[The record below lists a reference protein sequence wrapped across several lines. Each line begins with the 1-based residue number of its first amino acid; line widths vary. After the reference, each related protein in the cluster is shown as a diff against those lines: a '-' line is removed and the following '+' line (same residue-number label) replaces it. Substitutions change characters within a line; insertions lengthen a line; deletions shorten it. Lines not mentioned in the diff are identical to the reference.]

1 MWFGLTQR
9 TINDDDGI
17 SILAAQ
23 GIPEHGIPRLP
34 SGFIYE
40 RGVVPHYL
48 LAASIGSLGLG
59 DLSIMLPSLL
69 LGLGSL
75 WLVYLFARDI
85 MGNRWI
91 GVAAVALLLVLQVH
105 TLYATS
111 PRMYMTLQ
119 FMTLLAAY
127 SAWRGYFQGSRR
139 FQMVTLLAIAAAMLS
154 HKQGAV
160 LVVAIPI
167 SVLIVTWITRQKMPS
182 VHAIQ
187 NLGGVLVIAL
197 AGFFLLVYGIPDGK
211 GLIAFHGGQEPD
223 HLGLNLNPAQWTN
236 LAFASQRIFP
246 FGLSFLPLAIFL
258 AAKTVL
264 GRRADPHLGLTY
276 ALLIFGAGGLAVL
289 IIVNLEQGRF
299 WLFLLPFNALIVCA
313 SVAALLEHFRR
324 RPETRVQGDVRRRPK
339 KRSQGNS
346 GRRAKARVQRNFAAG
361 VVLLSFLAGGAAAN
375 LGFVFVGRGADEFKQ
390 IVTDGYGPP
399 CTISSSDRPW
409 IWCSNQESAYAT
421 IRQEVKPEDLIIST
435 NPWLTNYYLGRVD
448 GLLREKREGVGGF
461 TSFDRST
468 EEYFGITLIDTLDE
482 LLQLAE
488 EDKRVWVLLD
498 GKTSL
503 NSSQQTTRFVDAA
516 YHRLYDDRSLLAY
529 VNCLEPPCGQ
539 HSEGSL
545 LARLE
550 GYNEAIRLDP
560 RDAVAYYN
568 RGIVYAELGLTQKA
582 IMDFGEA
589 IRLDPRDAVSYYR
602 RGIVYADL
610 GLEQKAI
617 MDFGEAIRLN
627 PQFAPAYNHR
637 AVVRS
642 RLNELETA
650 IDDLDEAVRLD
661 SRFSKAYENRA
672 VLYVKLGES
681 QAALNDIEQAIH
693 LDPQSA
699 KAYRI
704 RALAKTLLG
713 RDTAAQKDVERAVEL
728 GIDAAA
734 LAKDIEELKQR
745 R

>member
-1 MWFGLTQR
+1 M
-9 TINDDDGI
+9 
-17 SILAAQ
+17 
-23 GIPEHGIPRLP
+23 
-34 SGFIYE
+34 
-40 RGVVPHYL
+40 VPHYL

-111 PRMYMTLQ
+111 PRMYMALQ
-119 FMTLLAAY
+119 FMTMLAAY
-127 SAWRGYFQGSRR
+127 SAWRGYVQGSRR
-139 FQMVTLLAIAAAMLS
+139 FQLVTLLAIAAAMLS

-167 SVLIVTWITRQKMPS
+167 SVLIATWITRQKMPS

-187 NLGGVLVIAL
+187 NLGGVLLIAL
-197 AGFFLLVYGIPDGK
+197 VGLSLFVYDVPDDK
-211 GLIAFHGGQEPD
+211 GLIAFHGGQEQD
-223 HLGLNLNPAQWTN
+223 HLGLNLNPAQWTS
-236 LAFASQRIFP
+236 LSFQSQRVFP
-246 FGLSFLPLAIFL
+246 SGLSFLPLAIFL

-289 IIVNLEQGRF
+289 IIVNFEQARF

-313 SVAALLEHFRR
+313 SVAALLEHFGRR
-324 RPETRVQGDVRRRPK
+324 AKERPEGDVRRRPK
-339 KRSQGNS
+339 KRSQGNI

-361 VVLLSFLAGGAAAN
+361 VVLLSLLAVGAAAN
-375 LGFVFVGRGADEFKQ
+375 LGFVFVGRGADEYKQ
-390 IVTDGYGPP
+390 IVTAGYGPP
-399 CTISSSDRPW
+399 CTISFSDKPW
-409 IWCSNQESAYAT
+409 IWCSDQESPYAT
-421 IRQEVKPEDLIIST
+421 IRQEVKPEDLIISS

-448 GLLREKREGVGGF
+448 GLLREKREGGGGF
-461 TSFDRST
+461 TSFDYST
-468 EEYFGITLIDTLDE
+468 GEYLGIPLIDTLDE

-498 GKTSL
+498 GKTSK
-503 NSSQQTTRFVDAA
+503 NSSQQTMRFVDAV
-516 YHRLYDDRSLLAY
+516 YNRLYEDRYLLTY

-539 HSEGSL
+539 HSEGSV

-560 RDAVAYYN
+560 RLAVTYY
-568 RGIVYAELGLTQKA
+568 K
-582 IMDFGEA
+582 
-589 IRLDPRDAVSYYR
+589 

-610 GLEQKAI
+610 GLNQKAI

-627 PQFAPAYNHR
+627 PQFAPAYNQR

-642 RLNELETA
+642 RLDELETA

-661 SRFSKAYENRA
+661 PRFSKAYENRA
-672 VLYVKLGES
+672 VLYVKLGKS

-693 LDPQSA
+693 LDPQNA
-699 KAYRI
+699 EAYRI
-704 RALAKTLLG
+704 RAWAKTLLG
-713 RDTAAQKDVERAVEL
+713 RDTAAQEDVERAVEL
-728 GIDAAA
+728 GIDAAV
-734 LAKDIEELKQR
+734 LAKDIERLKQR